1 VQAAAYEA
9 SVDSTCRDTE
19 ECNCYWCRKA
29 RLHALGVRL
38 TLKERAE
45 EYGLDEDHYGGW
57 IGLATVLRSMG
68 EISDDEWEEISK
80 DWLPSGSESSGEAGC
95 GSADSGYRTAEDTAD
110 LAAPEVLPPRC
121 GCMNGEAQCLER
133 SSPGTTPPRCRHCA
147 VPIGG
152 VCQCDCFS
160 CWDSEPAAGINNE
173 DCFELELEDGVE
185 LIVSAT
191 LIGA

>member
-1 VQAAAYEA
+1 M
-9 SVDSTCRDTE
+9 
-19 ECNCYWCRKA
+19 
-29 RLHALGVRL
+29 RL

-80 DWLPSGSESSGEAGC
+80 DWLPPGSESSGEAGC

-110 LAAPEVLPPRC
+110 PAAPEVLPPRC
-121 GCMNGEAQCLER
+121 GSMNGEAQCLER

-160 CWDSEPAAGINNE
+160 C
-173 DCFELELEDGVE
+173 
-185 LIVSAT
+185 
-191 LIGA
+191 